1 MLTIVLERLLGM
13 SDQSTTIA
21 IYRKRKKH
29 CMGNITKIYVYV
41 QP

>member
-1 MLTIVLERLLGM
+1 MLTIVLERLLGI
-13 SDQSTTIA
+13 SDQSTMIA
-21 IYRKRKKH
+21 SRNRKKH